1 MLKNLKTWLL
11 VLLLP
16 LIAVGMQSCKVSYS
30 FTGANI
36 SPDVKTYSVAYFP
49 NRAKL
54 VNPNL
59 SQQLTEA
66 LKEKLQRQTSLNEV
80 DETGDL
86 EYSGTI
92 TNYEVRPIAIQKG
105 DLAAQNRLTISINLK
120 YVNNRNHEQDFER
133 TFSAFEDYGSQS
145 MLSDIEESLVPE
157 IMDKLL
163 EDIFNATI
171 ANW

>member
-1 MLKNLKTWLL
+1 MPKRAFIILTGILL
-11 VLLLP
+11 
-16 LIAVGMQSCKVSYS
+16 IFATSQSCKVTYS

-59 SQQLTEA
+59 SQELTEA
-66 LKEKLQRQTSLNEV
+66 LKEKLQRQTSLDEV
-80 DETGDL
+80 KETGDL

-92 TNYEVRPIAIQKG
+92 TNYEVRPISIQKG
-105 DLAAQNRLTISINLK
+105 DLASQNRLTVTINLK
-120 YVNNRNHEQDFER
+120 YTNNKDHEQDFER
-133 TFSAFEDYGSQS
+133 SFSAFEDYDSTQI
-145 MLSDIEESLVPE
+145 LSDVEDSLVEE
-157 IMDKLL
+157 ILKKLL
-163 EDIFNATI
+163 DDIFNSTI

>member
-1 MLKNLKTWLL
+1 MRKMKTTWLW
-11 VLLLP
+11 VLLWL
-16 LIAVGMQSCKVSYS
+16 LIPVGMPSCKVSYS

-49 NRAKL
+49 NRASL

-59 SQQLTEA
+59 SQQFTEA

-92 TNYEVRPIAIQKG
+92 TNYEVRPIAIQKE
-105 DLAAQNRLTISINLK
+105 DRASQNRLTISINLK
-120 YVNNRNHEQDFER
+120 YINNKDHQQDFER
-133 TFSAFEDYGSQS
+133 SFSAFEDYGSES
-145 MLSDIEESLVPE
+145 MLSDIEDSLVPE
-157 IMDKLL
+157 ILDKLL

>member
-1 MLKNLKTWLL
+1 MKTTWLW
-11 VLLLP
+11 VLLWL
-16 LIAVGMQSCKVSYS
+16 LIPVGMPSCKVSYS

-49 NRAKL
+49 NRARL

-59 SQQLTEA
+59 SQQFTEA

-92 TNYEVRPIAIQKG
+92 TNYEVRPIAIQKE
-105 DLAAQNRLTISINLK
+105 DRASQNRLTISINLK
-120 YVNNRNHEQDFER
+120 YINNKDHQQDFER
-133 TFSAFEDYGSQS
+133 SFSAFEDYGSES
-145 MLSDIEESLVPE
+145 MLSDIEDSLVPE
-157 IMDKLL
+157 ILDKLL